1 MKKALIAIVVLTT
14 LTVADA
20 ENLTSNGFSYD
31 YVQGIYSG
39 GTYKDTV
46 SGSAV
51 SADITGYNFRI
62 SKLVNE
68 NIFLEGA
75 YETAKSTSMKINGTS
90 YALGLDGTQTE
101 LDLGYRMSLNE
112 SSDLNFKIGIA
123 QYKINFSYS
132 GTQLASESKSTYPI
146 TVALRSK
153 LSPELE
159 IQTSFRREDSESTY
173 TIGVGYAINKTIALV
188 GGLQPSDKGD
198 TYFVGLRVNY

>member
-1 MKKALIAIVVLTT
+1 MKKALITIKIMTSFA
-14 LTVADA
+14 VAHA

-39 GTYKDTV
+39 GTYKDTI

-75 YETAKSTSMKINGTS
+75 YETAKSTSMKIGGTS
-90 YALGLDGTQTE
+90 YAIGIDGTSTE
-101 LDLGYRMSLNE
+101 LSIGYRFGINE
-112 SSDLNFKIGIA
+112 SSDFNLTAGVNQMKLNA
-123 QYKINFSYS
+123 SYN
-132 GTQLASESKSTYPI
+132 GTQLISESKNTYPI
-146 TVALRSK
+146 TVAFRSK
-153 LSPELE
+153 LTPELE
-159 IQTSFRREDSESTY
+159 LQTSFRREDSENTY
-173 TIGVGYAINKTIALV
+173 TIGVGYAINKSVALL

-198 TYFVGLRVNY
+198 TYFAGLRVNY

>member
-14 LTVADA
+14 LTVAHA

-62 SKLVNE
+62 SKLVSE
-68 NIFLEGA
+68 NVFLEGA
-75 YETAKSTSMKINGTS
+75 YETAKSTSMKISGTS
-90 YALGLDGTQTE
+90 YAVGIDGSSTE
-101 LDLGYRMSLNE
+101 FSIGYRLGIND
-112 SSDLNFKIGIA
+112 SSDFNITAGVA
-123 QYKINFSYS
+123 QMKLSASYN
-132 GTQLASESKSTYPI
+132 GTQLVSESKNTYPI